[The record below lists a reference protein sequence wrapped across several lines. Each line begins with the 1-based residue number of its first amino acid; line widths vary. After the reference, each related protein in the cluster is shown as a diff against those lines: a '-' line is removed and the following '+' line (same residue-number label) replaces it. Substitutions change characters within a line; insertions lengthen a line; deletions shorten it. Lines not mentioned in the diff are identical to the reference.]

1 MVDEQKIDNS
11 EITVLEP
18 AKPEPTSKGQF
29 IYHREIR
36 PARAMDLYAAR
47 NIYRSQAE
55 IDRAKRRGDFK
66 IERTMTTDAN
76 GNIFFLCYDT
86 DTT

>member
-1 MVDEQKIDNS
+1 MAEEKID
-11 EITVLEP
+11 EMEVIVLEP
-18 AKPEPTSKGQF
+18 AKPTPTSEGQF
-29 IYHREIR
+29 IYQREK
-36 PARAMDLYAAR
+36 RASREMDIYAAR

-66 IERTMTTDAN
+66 IERTMYTDVN

-86 DTT
+86 TT